1 MISYDSLLKVSAI
14 QGFILVVTIKFALT
28 YGKVRGCYR
37 TVAKTAAE
45 IPRQNPTNSSK
56 RNECV
61 S

>member
-14 QGFILVVTIKFALT
+14 QGFILVVTIE
-28 YGKVRGCYR
+28 GCYR